1 MTRQSSIPGKAY
13 KARFTLLA
21 CSLLFALLA
30 ASCTETKKPDGQ
42 NLFDNESSEAPGTK
56 HGNREPLKL
65 RVLDMSRMSADKFRT
80 VVSEPVLK
88 RHPHL
93 TVEALPYHDNADWE
107 KWIATE
113 SADLIFAPLREIEA
127 ILDMEVLTDVHPVI
141 EQIIDDEI
149 AAMIRAGR
157 LPKVAPDPLNGA
169 ERLLGTTGIYGL
181 LPPGGG
187 ASLYYNKDL
196 FDKFAVPYPQEGIS
210 WSQTMDLAV
219 RMSRVDG
226 SVPYRG
232 LLADRSFI
240 LDKLSLQMPYVDPLT
255 NRTNFGKDEWAKWLS
270 VLQPFYAIPGG
281 EAETEIRDT
290 SKTRF
295 LQKKDTA
302 VWAGNFIYPPL
313 PQQLFA
319 GGRVT
324 LPTFEEPAANE
335 PVLPTGY
342 FFALPK
348 AGKHPQEALKAIGDI
363 VSVRRVSKYESDAGA
378 VLKKKFADVIS
389 GRKDLNSALRE
400 ADEEIVLKIKADL
413 GQ

>member
-1 MTRQSSIPGKAY
+1 LSLQSSIPEKAY

-21 CSLLFALLA
+21 CSLLFAVLA
-30 ASCTETKKPDGQ
+30 ASCTETKKRDGQ
-42 NLFDNESSEAPGTK
+42 NLFGNESSEAPGTE

-65 RVLDMSRMSADKFRT
+65 RVLDMSRMPADTFRT

-88 RHPHL
+88 RHPRL
-93 TVEALPYHDNADWE
+93 TVVALPYPDNAEWE
-107 KWIATE
+107 KIIATE
-113 SADLIFAPLREIEA
+113 PADLIFAPLTVIEA
-127 ILDMEVLTDVHPVI
+127 ILDTEVLTDVQPVI
-141 EQIIDDEI
+141 KQMLDDEI

-157 LPKVAPDPLNGA
+157 LPKVPPDPLNGA
-169 ERLLGTTGIYGL
+169 ERLLGTTGIYRL

-219 RMSRVDG
+219 RLSRVEG
-226 SVPYRG
+226 SVQYRG
-232 LLADRSFI
+232 FLADRSFI
-240 LDKLSLQMPYVDPLT
+240 LDKLSLQLPYLDPLT

-270 VLQPFYAIPGG
+270 VLQPFYEIPGG

-302 VWAGNFIYPPL
+302 MWAGNFIYPPL

-324 LPTFEEPAANE
+324 LPTFEVPAPNE
-335 PVLPTGY
+335 HVLSTGH

-348 AGKHPQEALKAIGDI
+348 TGKHPQEVLRAIGDI

-400 ADEEIVLKIKADL
+400 ADEEIVLKQKADL